1 MENTILVVE
10 DDKRIIQTIYLILKE
25 QNYNVIIAKTKRE
38 AITYIKNKKI
48 NLALLDI
55 ELPDGTGFDVC
66 KQIKQYSDIPVIFL
80 TGKTEEKHIVYGLDI
95 GADDYISKP
104 FNNNVLISRINSV
117 LRRYYKNSSNTSIIY
132 YRNLIIDLDKAVVI
146 KEKEEINLTKIEYKL
161 LIIFLKNKD
170 KLITREQLLHK
181 IWDIDENYVNDNTLS
196 VYVKRL
202 RKKIGDTSDNEIIP
216 FGKLS
221 NILIKQNG

>member
-202 RKKIGDTSDNEIIP
+202 RKKIGDTSDNEIIKTVR
-216 FGKLS
+216 GIGY
-221 NILIKQNG
+221 ILNK

>member
-10 DDKRIIQTIYLILKE
+10 DDEKIIQTIYLILKE
-25 QNYNVIIAKTKRE
+25 QNYNVIIAKTKQE

-48 NLALLDI
+48 NLTLLDI

-161 LIIFLKNKD
+161 LIIFLKNKN

-202 RKKIGDTSDNEIIP
+202 RKKIGDTSDNEIIKTVR
-216 FGKLS
+216 GIGY
-221 NILIKQNG
+221 ILNK

>member
-10 DDKRIIQTIYLILKE
+10 DDVKIIQTIYLILKE
-25 QNYNVIIAKTKRE
+25 QNYNVIIAKTKQE

-48 NLALLDI
+48 NLILLDI

-202 RKKIGDTSDNEIIP
+202 RKKIGDTSDKEIIKTVR
-216 FGKLS
+216 GIGY
-221 NILIKQNG
+221 ILNK

>member
-10 DDKRIIQTIYLILKE
+10 DDEKIIQTIYLILKE
-25 QNYNVIIAKTKRE
+25 QNYNVIIAKTKQE

-48 NLALLDI
+48 NLTLLDI

-117 LRRYYKNSSNTSIIY
+117 LRRYYKNSLNTSIIY
-132 YRNLIIDLDKAVVI
+132 YRNLIIDLDKGSVI

-161 LIIFLKNKD
+161 LIIFLKNKN

-202 RKKIGDTSDNEIIP
+202 RKKIGDTSDKEIIKTVR
-216 FGKLS
+216 GIGY
-221 NILIKQNG
+221 ILNK